1 MAAKSKRKTTKATKT
16 NTGSGRRI
24 LGMTRSP
31 NQWALY
37 GFLVVVVA
45 LGGYL
50 IYNATRAASQP
61 ELKSDLAGGYCLT
74 DDNNGGAGSLV
85 SAYLC
90 NGGAD
95 QYFSTRSAANGPE
108 LAVGAGCLVPQGSSS
123 TRLGGPDVAIG
134 SCGSSTADAA
144 WGGLWTTG
152 TSGDGNRY
160 YRNNRTGECL
170 HATAGSSVTVAAC
183 DTGAASM
190 QWIPSTYSSSGGG
203 GGSTPKP
210 PVGGGTGYNDPLR
223 AVQANGSL
231 KRERVDQ
238 GVDYDGNGPV
248 YAVGPGII
256 TNTNNSGWPEGN
268 FISEE
273 LTQAPASTYHV
284 YVYVAET
291 CTPTVSV
298 GEHVT
303 SNTVICDM
311 HTGGTGIE
319 TGFAVPGEPEAM
331 PLIGHGCFTDGTV
344 PPTIFGLA
352 YDAVLQA
359 LGAPGG
365 TITPGTTQCQ
375 GTWPSNWPSQS
386 SISNLF

>member
-1 MAAKSKRKTTKATKT
+1 M
-16 NTGSGRRI
+16 
-24 LGMTRSP
+24 L
-31 NQWALY
+31 
-37 GFLVVVVA
+37 
-45 LGGYL
+45 
-50 IYNATRAASQP
+50 YNATRAASQP

-190 QWIPSTYSSSGGG
+190 QWIPSTYSSSG
-203 GGSTPKP
+203 TP
-210 PVGGGTGYNDPLR
+210 
-223 AVQANGSL
+223 
-231 KRERVDQ
+231 
-238 GVDYDGNGPV
+238 
-248 YAVGPGII
+248 
-256 TNTNNSGWPEGN
+256 
-268 FISEE
+268 
-273 LTQAPASTYHV
+273 
-284 YVYVAET
+284 
-291 CTPTVSV
+291 
-298 GEHVT
+298 
-303 SNTVICDM
+303 
-311 HTGGTGIE
+311 
-319 TGFAVPGEPEAM
+319 
-331 PLIGHGCFTDGTV
+331 
-344 PPTIFGLA
+344 PPTPGTSTGCYGKTL
-352 YDAVLQA
+352 A
-359 LGAPGG
+359 LGASGSCVTDAQIIVAFAAPGQSMVVNGSFG
-365 TITPGTTQCQ
+365 TPTQSAVELFQKIAVSGNGVTVGAIPVTGKIDTATWGKLCTVGTVIATSTARIESPPLTGPYYNVRDAAINAGC
-375 GTWPSNWPSQS
+375 PN
-386 SISNLF
+386 